1 MTTRG
6 LRALA
11 GLTAALGLAAGAA
24 WGMIEVYRC
33 RDLANGTLWL
43 AWYRLSGPALLG
55 GVLGGCLGGLAALWP
70 RLRRAAGTRRALA
83 LGGDL
88 FLVLCA
94 LLALDAGLR
103 TTVGSLRASG
113 RPSIVLVS
121 IDTLR
126 ADRFPEM
133 PHLRALAAEGTDC
146 VDAMSAAP
154 WTLPSHASIFTSML
168 PFDHGVQWTS
178 NQIARR
184 RSLVTERLQDAGYR
198 TAAFT
203 GGSYVSGGFGFEQ
216 GFEIYEDHDEWKEGG
231 SQGIFGHALQWAR
244 RMRGRPFFLF
254 VHTYEPHFPYM
265 HVEGVTVPRGKL
277 PPGFTVDQVE
287 AVYRGDLVLDAEERR
302 YVTALYDSG
311 VRATDAHVGAF
322 LSALQSEGILDE
334 AVLVVLSDHG
344 EDLWDHVESRSPGHG
359 HSLYQELVHVPLIFR
374 APGRVLAGRRLTTPV
389 SLLDVAPTL
398 LDLAGLRPD
407 AHHRGR
413 SLAAALTRGEALPP
427 RAIFAESIEH
437 GPDRFAWREGTLKAI
452 LAPYPDR
459 VHYDVKLDVRPAE
472 IFDLGRD
479 PLERNPESG
488 RFDARA
494 HDAFGALLERSR
506 DALRPKSERGGSGEI
521 PDELRAQ
528 LRSLGYLR

>member
-11 GLTAALGLAAGAA
+11 GLAAVLGLAAGAA
-24 WGMIEVYRC
+24 WGLVDANRC
-33 RDLANGTLWL
+33 RDLENGTLWL
-43 AWYRLSGPALLG
+43 AWFRLSGAALLG
-55 GVLGGCLGGLAALWP
+55 GGSGACLGLLAASWP
-70 RLRRAAGTRRALA
+70 RLRRAAARHRGLVVAGDLALA
-83 LGGDL
+83 
-88 FLVLCA
+88 FCA

-103 TTVGSLRASG
+103 TTVGSLRAAG

-126 ADRFPEM
+126 ADRLSLM
-133 PHLRALAAEGTDC
+133 PHLQALAAEGTDC
-146 VDAMSAAP
+146 VDATAAAP

-203 GGSYVSGGFGFEQ
+203 GASYVSGGFGFSQ
-216 GFEIYEDHDEWKEGG
+216 GFEVYEDHDEWKEGG
-231 SQGIFGHALQWAR
+231 SHAIFGNALKWVR

-265 HVEGVTVPRGKL
+265 HAEGVTVPRGKL

-287 AVYRGDLVLDAEERR
+287 AVYRGDLKLGEEERR
-302 YVTALYDSG
+302 YVKALYDSG

-322 LSALQSEGILDE
+322 LSTLRSEEILDD

-398 LDLAGLRPD
+398 LDLAGLPPD
-407 AHHRGR
+407 PHHRGR
-413 SLAAALTRGEALPP
+413 SLAGAITRGEELPP
-427 RAIFAESIEH
+427 SPIFAESIEH
-437 GPDRFAWREGTLKAI
+437 GPDRFAWREGGLKAI

-459 VHYDVKLDVRPAE
+459 VHYDVKLEVRPAE
-472 IFDLGRD
+472 IFDLDHD
-479 PLERNPESG
+479 PLEQNPESG

-494 HDAFGALLERSR
+494 HAAFGALLERSR
-506 DALRPKSERGGSGEI
+506 DALRPKSEREGSSEI
-521 PDELRAQ
+521 SDELRAQ